1 MNVEEDEAAKSFL
14 SDHFSGDLNAVASGL
29 GAWVGV
35 IKKTTSE
42 NFTYVDESAVTY
54 LPFDEDN
61 VRLAPRYSVC
71 GAINYFFALNDE
83 SGQYEQ
89 QLGWQEN
96 FRRRK
101 KMPFC

>member
-1 MNVEEDEAAKSFL
+1 
-14 SDHFSGDLNAVASGL
+14 LNAVASGL

-61 VRLAPRYSVC
+61 VRLAPRYS
-71 GAINYFFALNDE
+71 GTAFN
-83 SGQYEQ
+83 
-89 QLGWQEN
+89 
-96 FRRRK
+96 
-101 KMPFC
+101 